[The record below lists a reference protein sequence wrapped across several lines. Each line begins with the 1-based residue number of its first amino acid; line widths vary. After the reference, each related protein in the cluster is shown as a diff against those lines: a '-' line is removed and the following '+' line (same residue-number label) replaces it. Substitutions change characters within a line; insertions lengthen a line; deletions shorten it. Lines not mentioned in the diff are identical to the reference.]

1 MTNPHE
7 INPICKLH
15 IRATQDR
22 FPRCILFFRY
32 YEQFWKATPTGF
44 AIVDLDQIERLALS
58 LANHGRTVAILN
70 DLHKPPFDGLHFNAA
85 ENFGT
90 IIQPE

>member
-1 MTNPHE
+1 MTNPHP

-22 FPRCILFFRY
+22 FPRCVLFFRY

-44 AIVDLDQIERLALS
+44 AVVDLEQIETLALS
-58 LANHGRTVAILN
+58 LARRGKTVAILN
-70 DLHKPPFDGLHFNAA
+70 DLHKPPFDVLHFDASK
-85 ENFGT
+85 NFST
-90 IIQPE
+90 DVQQ